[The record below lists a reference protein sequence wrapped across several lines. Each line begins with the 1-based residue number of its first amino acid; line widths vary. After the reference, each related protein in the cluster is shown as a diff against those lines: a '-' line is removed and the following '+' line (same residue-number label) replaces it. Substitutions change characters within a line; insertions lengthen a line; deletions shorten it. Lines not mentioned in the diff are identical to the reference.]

1 MKKFLMT
8 LAFSLTALPAF
19 ASSEA
24 HLEKVQVDTS
34 PAALERGMDI
44 VTSNC
49 TGCHA
54 LKYIHYRDL
63 LGMGVSKKKVD
74 EMRGDKNMDA
84 TLVSAMPD
92 DAAMSAFG
100 KVPPDLSL
108 MFNARE
114 GRGNYTY
121 TYLTAF
127 YKKPDGSLDNHVFPG
142 VKMPDALGYSEAAD
156 DKQRAD
162 IKAQAKD
169 VVSFLAWAADPHEQE
184 RLLFGKYIMGY
195 LVLLTGML
203 YVLKKKIWA
212 RLD

>member
-1 MKKFLMT
+1 MKKLLIT
-8 LAFSLTALPAF
+8 LAMGLTALPAF

-24 HLEKVQVDTS
+24 HLEQIQVDTS
-34 PAALERGMDI
+34 KAAVERGMDI

-49 TGCHA
+49 TSCHS
-54 LKYIHYRDL
+54 LKYIHYRNL
-63 LGMGVSKKKVD
+63 VAFGVDKKKVD
-74 EMRGDKNMDA
+74 TLRGDKPMDA
-84 TLVSAMPD
+84 TLTSAMD
-92 DAAMSAFG
+92 DNAAMASFG

-142 VKMPDALGYSEAAD
+142 VKMPDALGISEAAD
-156 DKQRAD
+156 DKARAD

-169 VVSFLAWAADPHEQE
+169 IVSFLAWAADPHEQD
-184 RLLFGKYIMGY
+184 RLNFGKYLMGY
-195 LVLLTGML
+195 LVVLTGLL
-203 YVLKKKIWA
+203 YLLKKRIWA
-212 RLD
+212 QLK